1 MKQHNQISKYIKKQD
16 RLDAKKGRTFITP
29 NNNEYTF
36 DDYYKE
42 GKKYIYVIGYKGTQ
56 FEVAEQDFESFAKSK
71 FLTLD
76 HLIKMLTEPK
86 QKNIC

>member
-1 MKQHNQISKYIKKQD
+1 MKQHNQIGKYTKKQD

-29 NNNEYTF
+29 NNDEYTF

-42 GKKYIYVIGYKGTQ
+42 GRKYIYVIGYKGTQ

-71 FLTLD
+71 FITLD
-76 HLIKMLTEPK
+76 YLGKMLNKTM
-86 QKNIC
+86 NL

>member
-1 MKQHNQISKYIKKQD
+1 MKQHNQTGKYIKKQD
-16 RLDAKKGRTFITP
+16 RLDAKKGKTFITP

-76 HLIKMLTEPK
+76 HLLAFVMETLNKT
-86 QKNIC
+86 N